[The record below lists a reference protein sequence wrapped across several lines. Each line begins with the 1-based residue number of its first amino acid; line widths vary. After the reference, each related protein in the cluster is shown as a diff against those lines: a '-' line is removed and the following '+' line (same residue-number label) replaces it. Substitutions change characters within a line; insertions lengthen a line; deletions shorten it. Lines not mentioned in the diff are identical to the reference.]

1 MSIEMRARWAV
12 PESTGLG
19 GCIECFDSGGE
30 FVYRITEDLKR
41 LLQRENVA
49 VRRKAGM
56 LADRRPYSTE
66 VSPVGSIVSSL
77 QGSGP
82 RVNVRSVVTSVPPRS
97 QILTPEIYGRILRRH
112 PPLKGD
118 PHGQTTMIR

>member
-1 MSIEMRARWAV
+1 MSIEMHARWAV

-19 GCIECFDSGGE
+19 RCIECFDSGGE
-30 FVYRITEDLKR
+30 VVYRITEDLKR

-56 LADRRPYSTE
+56 LADRCPYSTE
-66 VSPVGSIVSSL
+66 VGPVAML
-77 QGSGP
+77 NRLLAQGSGP

-97 QILTPEIYGRILRRH
+97 QILTQETYGRH
-112 PPLKGD
+112 PTASPTA
-118 PHGQTTMIR
+118 QR

>member
-19 GCIECFDSGGE
+19 RCIECF
-30 FVYRITEDLKR
+30 EDLKR

-56 LADRRPYSTE
+56 LADRCPYSTE
-66 VSPVGSIVSSL
+66 VGPVAML
-77 QGSGP
+77 NRLLAQGSGP
-82 RVNVRSVVTSVPPRS
+82 RVNVRSVVTSVPP
-97 QILTPEIYGRILRRH
+97 
-112 PPLKGD
+112 
-118 PHGQTTMIR
+118 